1 MVNFN
6 FQEYFRRLKE
16 APDSLSESFV
26 RRDWFSYY
34 DALTKEEQKEFKSA
48 FNAYLHEE
56 NMKIREQIEIG
67 KQMMRD
73 AGIPMSI

>member
-1 MVNFN
+1 MVQFN
-6 FQEYFRRLKE
+6 FPEYFKRLKE

-26 RRDWFSYY
+26 KRDWFSYY
-34 DALTKEEQKEFKSA
+34 DSLSKEEQGEFKNEL
-48 FNAYLHEE
+48 NAYMHEE
-56 NMKIREQIEIG
+56 NIKIREQIEIG